1 MISSQ
6 NQWNNHGERLQTHT
20 TTVFNLFWV
29 MARFDVNI
37 CLKNRIQQIALRK
50 YTPFPRQNSA
60 TYAKSWAF
68 NLKHSVKHS
77 RYITRPNLT
86 ICVDNQHVFLKQK
99 TVFPLQR
106 SYLFVPKSFKLH
118 PTTLKL
124 YQFSFIS
131 H

>member
-37 CLKNRIQQIALRK
+37 CLKNKIQQIALENIHPSQDK
-50 YTPFPRQNSA
+50 ILQH
-60 TYAKSWAF
+60 AKSWAF

-106 SYLFVPKSFKLH
+106 FYLFVPKSFKLH